1 LHHGKGWSL
10 PKPAYPSEP
19 AGTISSMQIKQLN
32 WVAVAGPVVTIA
44 FSPTLTYEPFD
55 NIKLLLLGVFAG
67 IGLSGFLTQSK
78 NGRSKQLKVVSA
90 SIAFFYLALLIPMLF
105 SQAPL
110 SQQIFGVAGRSLGF
124 LHYFFLGLIL
134 LGAVTGDRESAVT
147 NFLKG
152 LTLTGLFESFYGIL
166 QYLKLD
172 PINWENENNWVF
184 GTFGNPNF
192 LSAFVGISVSASLF
206 MFFQNQSSRW
216 KLLNVSN
223 VFLGTAMAVLSDSIQ
238 GLVLIAVSVA
248 ILVIVLTFLKSK
260 LLGIATSLASAL
272 SVVVAILGIFQIGPL
287 TRFLYQDSTSFRGD
301 YWRAGIAMVKENLF
315 TGVGLDSYGD
325 YYRQFRDAT
334 AGQRRGLYIHSDS
347 AHNLF
352 IDLAA
357 TGGLLLLI
365 SYLFINILVV
375 ISISRTMRAS
385 DQLKIESLAL
395 PIIWLTFQIQT
406 LISINVSSLAI
417 WGWITAGLI
426 LSQSTFSDSK
436 TTDVGR
442 GRVKKSKPKNGL
454 IAATL
459 AIVFMLLVFPLLRND
474 LRLGSALKSTNSND
488 LISTV
493 SSWPRSCYLM
503 AKAEEAYS
511 EAGAPDLALQI
522 SLKSVESNP
531 RCFDSWR
538 HISKNP
544 NATKDQQEEAFSR
557 MRALDPFLN

>member
-1 LHHGKGWSL
+1 
-10 PKPAYPSEP
+10 
-19 AGTISSMQIKQLN
+19 MQIKQLN

-55 NIKLLLLGVFAG
+55 NVKLLLLGVFAG
-67 IGLSGFLTQSK
+67 IGLSRFITLIKENRT
-78 NGRSKQLKVVSA
+78 KQLKVVSTSMA
-90 SIAFFYLALLIPMLF
+90 VFYLALLIPVFF

-134 LGAVTGDRESAVT
+134 LGALAETRGSAVT

-152 LTLTGLFESFYGIL
+152 LTLTGLFEAFYGIL

-206 MFFQNQSSRW
+206 MFFQNQGSRW
-216 KLLNVSN
+216 KLFNASN
-223 VFLGTAMAVLSDSIQ
+223 VVLGTTMAALSDSIQ

-248 ILVIVLTFLKSK
+248 ILVIVSTFLKSR
-260 LLGIATSLASAL
+260 LLGITI
-272 SVVVAILGIFQIGPL
+272 SVAGAFSFIVAILGILQIGPL

-301 YWRAGIAMVKENLF
+301 YWRAGIAMVKENLL

-334 AGQRRGLYIHSDS
+334 AGQRRGLDIYSDS

-365 SYLFINILVV
+365 SYLFFNILVV
-375 ISISRTMRAS
+375 FSISRTIKAS

-436 TTDVGR
+436 TNDVGR

-474 LRLGSALKSTNSND
+474 LRLRSALKSTNSND

-522 SLKSVESNP
+522 SIESVESNS

-538 HISKNP
+538 HISENP
-544 NATKDQQEEAFSR
+544 NATKVQQEEAFSR
-557 MRALDPFLN
+557 MRALDPLLN

>member
-1 LHHGKGWSL
+1 
-10 PKPAYPSEP
+10 
-19 AGTISSMQIKQLN
+19 MQIKQLN

-44 FSPTLTYEPFD
+44 FSPTVTYEPFD
-55 NIKLLLLGVFAG
+55 NVKLLLLGVFAG
-67 IGLSGFLTQSK
+67 IGLSRFITLIKGKRT
-78 NGRSKQLKVVSA
+78 KQLRVVAAAIGLFYSA
-90 SIAFFYLALLIPMLF
+90 LFIPMVF

-134 LGAVTGDRESAVT
+134 LGALIETRDSAIS

-152 LTLTGLFESFYGIL
+152 LTLTGLFEAFYGIL

-172 PINWENENNWVF
+172 PVNWENENNWVF

-206 MFFQNQSSRW
+206 MYFQNQSSRW
-216 KLLNVSN
+216 KLLNVTN
-223 VFLGTAMAVLSDSIQ
+223 VVLGTTMAALSDSIQ
-238 GLVLIAVSVA
+238 GLVLIAVSVT
-248 ILVIVLTFLKSK
+248 ILVIVSTFLKSK
-260 LLGIATSLASAL
+260 LLGIVISLASAL
-272 SVVVAILGIFQIGPL
+272 SFVVAILGIFQIGPL

-301 YWRAGIAMVKENLF
+301 YWRAGIAMVKENIF

-334 AGQRRGLYIHSDS
+334 AGQRGLDIYSDS

-365 SYLFINILVV
+365 SYLFINVLVV
-375 ISISRTMRAS
+375 FSISRTIKSS

-417 WGWITAGLI
+417 WGWTTAGLI
-426 LSQSTFSDSK
+426 LSQSTVSLADSK
-436 TTDVGR
+436 TSDVGR
-442 GRVKKSKPKNGL
+442 RRVKKIKSKNGL
-454 IAATL
+454 MTATL
-459 AIVFMLLVFPLLRND
+459 AIVFVIFVFPLLRSD
-474 LRLGSALKSTNSND
+474 LRLGSALQSTNSND

-493 SSWPRSCYLM
+493 SSWPRSCFLM

-511 EAGAPDLALQI
+511 EAAAPDLALQI

-538 HISKNP
+538 HISENP
-544 NATKDQQEEAFSR
+544 KATKDQQEEAFSR
-557 MRALDPFLN
+557 MRALDPLLN

>member
-1 LHHGKGWSL
+1 
-10 PKPAYPSEP
+10 
-19 AGTISSMQIKQLN
+19 MQIKQLN
-32 WVAVAGPVVTIA
+32 WVAIAGPVVTIA

-67 IGLSGFLTQSK
+67 IGLSGFITQFK
-78 NGRSKQLKVVSA
+78 DNRSKKLRVVAA
-90 SIAFFYLALLIPMLF
+90 SMAVFYLVLLIPIFF
-105 SQAPL
+105 SHAPL

-134 LGAVTGDRESAVT
+134 LGALTETRDSAVA

-152 LTLTGLFESFYGIL
+152 LTLTGLFEAFYGIL

-206 MFFQNQSSRW
+206 LYFQNQSSRW
-216 KLLNVSN
+216 KLLNVLN
-223 VFLGTAMAVLSDSIQ
+223 VVLGTTMAALSDSIQ
-238 GLVLIAVSVA
+238 GLILIAVSVA
-248 ILVIVLTFLKSK
+248 LLITVSTFLKSK
-260 LLGIATSLASAL
+260 ALGTAVGITGAL
-272 SVVVAILGIFQIGPL
+272 SFVVAILGIFQIGPL
-287 TRFLYQDSTSFRGD
+287 TRFLYQDSTSYRGD

-325 YYRQFRDAT
+325 NYRQFRDAT
-334 AGQRRGLYIHSDS
+334 AGQRRGLDVYSDS
-347 AHNLF
+347 AHNLL

-357 TGGLLLLI
+357 TGGLLLMI
-365 SYLFINILVV
+365 SYLFINVLVA
-375 ISISRTMRAS
+375 ISIFRTIKTS
-385 DQLKIESLAL
+385 DQIKLESLAL

-426 LSQSTFSDSK
+426 LSQNNVLDLKSK
-436 TTDVGR
+436 EVGR
-442 GRVKKSKPKNGL
+442 GRVTKSKSKNGL
-454 IAATL
+454 FATTI
-459 AIVFMLLVFPLLRND
+459 AIVFILFVFPLLRSD
-474 LRLGSALKSTNSND
+474 LRLGSALKSTNSNN
-488 LISTV
+488 LINAVT
-493 SSWPRSCYLM
+493 SWPRSCYLM

-522 SLKSVESNP
+522 SIKSVESNP

-538 HISKNP
+538 HISENP
-544 NATKDQQEEAFSR
+544 NATKDQQVEAFSR
-557 MRALDPFLN
+557 MRALDPLLN

>member
-1 LHHGKGWSL
+1 
-10 PKPAYPSEP
+10 
-19 AGTISSMQIKQLN
+19 MQIKRLN

-67 IGLSGFLTQSK
+67 IGLSRFITLIKDSRT
-78 NGRSKQLKVVSA
+78 KQLRVMA
-90 SIAFFYLALLIPMLF
+90 AAIGLFYSALLIPMVF

-134 LGAVTGDRESAVT
+134 LGALTETRDSAIS

-152 LTLTGLFESFYGIL
+152 LTLTGLFEAFYGIL

-172 PINWENENNWVF
+172 LINWENENNWVF

-206 MFFQNQSSRW
+206 MFFQNQSSPW

-248 ILVIVLTFLKSK
+248 ILLIVSTFLKSK
-260 LLGIATSLASAL
+260 LLGIAMSLASAL
-272 SVVVAILGIFQIGPL
+272 SFVIATLGIFQIGPL

-325 YYRQFRDAT
+325 YFHQFRDAT
-334 AGQRRGLYIHSDS
+334 AGQRRGLDIYSDS

-365 SYLFINILVV
+365 SYMFINILVV
-375 ISISRTMRAS
+375 ISISRTMRDS
-385 DQLKIESLAL
+385 GQLKIESLAL

-426 LSQSTFSDSK
+426 LSQSTFSDSN

-511 EAGAPDLALQI
+511 EAGATDLALQI

-538 HISKNP
+538 HISENP
-544 NATKDQQEEAFSR
+544 NATKDQREEAFSR
-557 MRALDPFLN
+557 MRALDPLLN

>member
-1 LHHGKGWSL
+1 
-10 PKPAYPSEP
+10 
-19 AGTISSMQIKQLN
+19 MRIKQLN
-32 WVAVAGPVVTIA
+32 WMAVAGPIVTIA

-67 IGLSGFLTQSK
+67 IGLSGFITQFK
-78 NGRSKQLKVVSA
+78 ENRSQQLRVVAA
-90 SIAFFYLALLIPMLF
+90 SMALFYLALLIPMFF

-134 LGAVTGDRESAVT
+134 LGAFTQTRGSAVT

-152 LTLTGLFESFYGIL
+152 LTLTGLIEAFYGIL

-206 MFFQNQSSRW
+206 MYFQNQSPRW

-223 VFLGTAMAVLSDSIQ
+223 VVLGTTMAALSDSIQ
-238 GLVLIAVSVA
+238 GLLLIAVSVA
-248 ILVIVLTFLKSK
+248 LLVTVSSFLKSK
-260 LLGIATSLASAL
+260 VLGIAVGVTGAL
-272 SVVVAILGIFQIGPL
+272 SFVVAILGISQIGPL
-287 TRFLYQDSTSFRGD
+287 ARFLYQDSTSYRGD

-325 YYRQFRDAT
+325 NYRQFRDAT
-334 AGQRRGLYIHSDS
+334 AGQRRGLDVYSDS
-347 AHNLF
+347 AHNLL

-357 TGGLLLLI
+357 TGGLLLMI
-365 SYLFINILVV
+365 SYLFINVLVV
-375 ISISRTMRAS
+375 VSMLRNMKAS
-385 DQLKIESLAL
+385 DQLKLESLVL

-426 LSQSTFSDSK
+426 LSQNTVLDLK
-436 TTDVGR
+436 TKEVGH
-442 GRVKKSKPKNGL
+442 GRVTKSKPKNGL
-454 IAATL
+454 LAT
-459 AIVFMLLVFPLLRND
+459 AIVMVFMLFVFPLLSSD
-474 LRLGSALKSTNSND
+474 FRLGSALKSTNSNN
-488 LISTV
+488 LISAVT
-493 SSWPRSCYLM
+493 SWPRSCYLM

-511 EAGAPDLALQI
+511 EAGALDLALQI
-522 SLKSVESNP
+522 SIKSVESNP

-538 HISKNP
+538 HISENP
-544 NATKDQQEEAFSR
+544 NAPKDQQVEALSR
-557 MRALDPFLN
+557 MRTLDPLLN

>member
-1 LHHGKGWSL
+1 
-10 PKPAYPSEP
+10 
-19 AGTISSMQIKQLN
+19 MQIKQLN

-67 IGLSGFLTQSK
+67 IGLSGFITQFK
-78 NGRSKQLKVVSA
+78 DNRSKKLRVVVA
-90 SIAFFYLALLIPMLF
+90 SIALFYLALLIPMFF

-134 LGAVTGDRESAVT
+134 LGALSETRDSAVA

-152 LTLTGLFESFYGIL
+152 LTLTGLFEAFYGIL

-206 MFFQNQSSRW
+206 MYFQNQSSRW
-216 KLLNVSN
+216 KLMNVSN
-223 VFLGTAMAVLSDSIQ
+223 VVLGTTMAALSDSIQ
-238 GLVLIAVSVA
+238 GLVLMAVSVA
-248 ILVIVLTFLKSK
+248 LLLTVSSFLKSK
-260 LLGIATSLASAL
+260 VLGIAVGVTGAL
-272 SVVVAILGIFQIGPL
+272 SFVVALLGIFQIGPL
-287 TRFLYQDSTSFRGD
+287 TRFLYQDSTSYRGD

-325 YYRQFRDAT
+325 NYRQFRDAT
-334 AGQRRGLYIHSDS
+334 AGQRRGLDVYSDS
-347 AHNLF
+347 AHNLL

-357 TGGLLLLI
+357 TGGLLLMI
-365 SYLFINILVV
+365 SYLFINVLVV
-375 ISISRTMRAS
+375 ISILRTIKAS
-385 DQLKIESLAL
+385 NQIKLESLAL

-417 WGWITAGLI
+417 WAWITAGLI
-426 LSQSTFSDSK
+426 LSESTVLDLK
-436 TTDVGR
+436 KKEVGH
-442 GRVKKSKPKNGL
+442 GRVTKSKSKNRL
-454 IAATL
+454 LTTAIAM
-459 AIVFMLLVFPLLRND
+459 VFILFVFPLLSSD
-474 LRLGSALKSTNSND
+474 LRLGSALKSTNSNN
-488 LISTV
+488 LIHVVT
-493 SSWPRSCYLM
+493 SWPRSCYLM
-503 AKAEEAYS
+503 AKAEEAYN

-522 SLKSVESNP
+522 SIKSVESNP

-538 HISKNP
+538 HISENL
-544 NATKDQQEEAFSR
+544 NATKDQQEEASSK
-557 MRALDPFLN
+557 MRDLDPLLN

>member
-1 LHHGKGWSL
+1 
-10 PKPAYPSEP
+10 
-19 AGTISSMQIKQLN
+19 MQIKQLN

-67 IGLSGFLTQSK
+67 IGLSEFLTHST
-78 NGRSKQLKVVSA
+78 NGISKQLKVVSA
-90 SIAFFYLALLIPMLF
+90 SMTFFYLALLIPMFF

-134 LGAVTGDRESAVT
+134 LGAITETRDSAIS

-152 LTLTGLFESFYGIL
+152 LTLTGLFEAFYGIL

-206 MFFQNQSSRW
+206 MYFQNQSSRW
-216 KLLNVSN
+216 KLLNIVN
-223 VFLGTAMAVLSDSIQ
+223 IVLGTTMAALSDSIQ

-260 LLGIATSLASAL
+260 LLGIVISLASAL
-272 SVVVAILGIFQIGPL
+272 SFVVAILGIFQVGPL

-301 YWRAGIAMVKENLF
+301 YWRAGIAMVKENLL

-334 AGQRRGLYIHSDS
+334 AGQRRGLDIYSDS

-375 ISISRTMRAS
+375 FSILKTLRAP
-385 DQLKIESLAL
+385 DQLKVESLAL
-395 PIIWLTFQIQT
+395 PIIWLTFQIQS

-417 WGWITAGLI
+417 WGWIAAGLI
-426 LSQSTFSDSK
+426 LSQNKVSDSN
-436 TTDVGR
+436 TSNVGR
-442 GRVKKSKPKNGL
+442 GRVKKSKSKEGL
-454 IAATL
+454 VAVTL
-459 AIVFMLLVFPLLRND
+459 TIIFVLFVSPLLRSD

-488 LISTV
+488 LISAVT
-493 SSWPRSCYLM
+493 SWPRSCYLM

-511 EAGAPDLALQI
+511 EAGAPDLALRI
-522 SLKSVESNP
+522 SLKSVESNS

-538 HISKNP
+538 HISENP
-544 NATKDQQEEAFSR
+544 NATKVQQEEAFSR
-557 MRALDPFLN
+557 MRALDPLLN

>member
-1 LHHGKGWSL
+1 MGWSL
-10 PKPAYPSEP
+10 PKSATSSEP
-19 AGTISSMQIKQLN
+19 TGTISSMRIKQLN
-32 WVAVAGPVVTIA
+32 WMAVAGPIVTIA

-67 IGLSGFLTQSK
+67 IGLSGFITQFK
-78 NGRSKQLKVVSA
+78 ENRSQQLRVVAA
-90 SIAFFYLALLIPMLF
+90 SMALFYLALLIPMFF

-134 LGAVTGDRESAVT
+134 LGAFTQTRGSAVT

-152 LTLTGLFESFYGIL
+152 LTLTGLIEAFYGIL

-206 MFFQNQSSRW
+206 MYFQNQSPRW

-223 VFLGTAMAVLSDSIQ
+223 VVLGTTMAALSDSIQ
-238 GLVLIAVSVA
+238 GLLLIAVSVA
-248 ILVIVLTFLKSK
+248 LLVTVSSFLKSK
-260 LLGIATSLASAL
+260 VLGIAVGVTGAL
-272 SVVVAILGIFQIGPL
+272 SFVVAILGISQIGPL
-287 TRFLYQDSTSFRGD
+287 ARFLYQDSTSYRGD

-325 YYRQFRDAT
+325 NYRQFRDAT
-334 AGQRRGLYIHSDS
+334 AGQRRGLDVYSDS
-347 AHNLF
+347 AHNLL

-357 TGGLLLLI
+357 TGGLLLMI
-365 SYLFINILVV
+365 SYLFINVLVV
-375 ISISRTMRAS
+375 VSMLRNMKAS
-385 DQLKIESLAL
+385 DQLKLESLVL

-426 LSQSTFSDSK
+426 LSQNTVLDLK
-436 TTDVGR
+436 TKEVGH
-442 GRVKKSKPKNGL
+442 GRVTKSKPKNGL
-454 IAATL
+454 LAT
-459 AIVFMLLVFPLLRND
+459 AIVMVFMLFVFPLLSSD
-474 LRLGSALKSTNSND
+474 FRLGSALKSTNSNN
-488 LISTV
+488 LISAVT
-493 SSWPRSCYLM
+493 SWPRSCYLM

-511 EAGAPDLALQI
+511 EAGALDLALQI
-522 SLKSVESNP
+522 SIKSVESNP

-538 HISKNP
+538 HISENP
-544 NATKDQQEEAFSR
+544 NAPKDQQVEALSR
-557 MRALDPFLN
+557 MRTLDPLLN

>member
-1 LHHGKGWSL
+1 
-10 PKPAYPSEP
+10 
-19 AGTISSMQIKQLN
+19 MQIKQLN

-67 IGLSGFLTQSK
+67 IGLSGFITQFKANKSK
-78 NGRSKQLKVVSA
+78 PLRVVAA
-90 SIAFFYLALLIPMLF
+90 SMVAFYLALLIPMLF

-124 LHYFFLGLIL
+124 LHYLFLGLIL
-134 LGAVTGDRESAVT
+134 LGALTETRESAVT

-152 LTLTGLFESFYGIL
+152 LTLTGLFEAFYGIL

-206 MFFQNQSSRW
+206 MYFQNQSSGW

-223 VFLGTAMAVLSDSIQ
+223 VVLGTTMAALSDSIQ
-238 GLVLIAVSVA
+238 GLVLIAVSLA
-248 ILVIVLTFLKSK
+248 ILIIVSTFLKSK
-260 LLGIATSLASAL
+260 LLGIAVSVACSLSF
-272 SVVVAILGIFQIGPL
+272 VVAILGIFQIGPL
-287 TRFLYQDSTSFRGD
+287 TRFLYQDSTSYRGD
-301 YWRAGIAMVKENLF
+301 YWRAGIAMIKENLF

-325 YYRQFRDAT
+325 NYRQFRDVT
-334 AGQRRGLYIHSDS
+334 AGQRRGLDVYSDS
-347 AHNLF
+347 AHNLL

-365 SYLFINILVV
+365 SYLFINVLVV
-375 ISISRTMRAS
+375 ISISRTMKAS
-385 DQLKIESLAL
+385 GQLKVEYLAL

-417 WGWITAGLI
+417 WGWITVGLI
-426 LSQSTFSDSK
+426 LSQSTVPDSI
-436 TTDVGR
+436 TSNVGR
-442 GRVKKSKPKNGL
+442 GKVKKAKSKNGL
-454 IAATL
+454 VAATL
-459 AIVFMLLVFPLLRND
+459 AIVLVLFVFPLLRSD

-493 SSWPRSCYLM
+493 TSWPQSCYLM

-538 HISKNP
+538 HISENP
-544 NATKDQQEEAFSR
+544 NSDADQRNQALAK
-557 MRALDPFLN
+557 MRSLDPLLD

>member
-1 LHHGKGWSL
+1 
-10 PKPAYPSEP
+10 
-19 AGTISSMQIKQLN
+19 M
-32 WVAVAGPVVTIA
+32 
-44 FSPTLTYEPFD
+44 F
-55 NIKLLLLGVFAG
+55 
-67 IGLSGFLTQSK
+67 
-78 NGRSKQLKVVSA
+78 
-90 SIAFFYLALLIPMLF
+90 F
-105 SQAPL
+105 SQAPI

-134 LGAVTGDRESAVT
+134 LGALTETRDSAIS

-152 LTLTGLFESFYGIL
+152 LTLTGLFEAFYGIL

-172 PINWENENNWVF
+172 PINWENEYNWVF

-206 MFFQNQSSRW
+206 MYFQNQSSRW

-223 VFLGTAMAVLSDSIQ
+223 VVLGTIMAALSDSIQ

-248 ILVIVLTFLKSK
+248 ILVIVSTFLKSK
-260 LLGIATSLASAL
+260 LLGIVISLASAL
-272 SVVVAILGIFQIGPL
+272 SFVFAILGIFQIGPL
-287 TRFLYQDSTSFRGD
+287 TRFLYQDSTSYRGD

-325 YYRQFRDAT
+325 NYRQFRDAT
-334 AGQRRGLYIHSDS
+334 AGQRRGLDVYSDS
-347 AHNLF
+347 AHNLL

-365 SYLFINILVV
+365 SYLFINVLVV
-375 ISISRTMRAS
+375 ISISRTIKAS
-385 DQLKIESLAL
+385 VQLKVESLAL

-426 LSQSTFSDSK
+426 LSQSKVSVSDSK
-436 TTDVGR
+436 TSDVGR
-442 GRVKKSKPKNGL
+442 GRVKKGKPKNGL
-454 IAATL
+454 AAATL
-459 AIVFMLLVFPLLRND
+459 VIVFMLLVFPLLRND

-493 SSWPRSCYLM
+493 TSWPRSCYLM

-538 HISKNP
+538 HISENP

-557 MRALDPFLN
+557 MRALDPLLN

>member
-1 LHHGKGWSL
+1 
-10 PKPAYPSEP
+10 
-19 AGTISSMQIKQLN
+19 MRIKQLN
-32 WVAVAGPVVTIA
+32 WMAVAGPIVTIA

-67 IGLSGFLTQSK
+67 IGLSGFITQFK
-78 NGRSKQLKVVSA
+78 ENRSQQLRVVAA
-90 SIAFFYLALLIPMLF
+90 SMALFYLALLIPMFF

-134 LGAVTGDRESAVT
+134 LGAFTQTRGSAVT

-152 LTLTGLFESFYGIL
+152 LTLTGLIEAFYGIL

-206 MFFQNQSSRW
+206 MYFQNQSPRW

-223 VFLGTAMAVLSDSIQ
+223 VVLGTTMAALSDSIQ
-238 GLVLIAVSVA
+238 GLLLIAVSVA
-248 ILVIVLTFLKSK
+248 LLVTVSSFLKSK
-260 LLGIATSLASAL
+260 VLGIAVGVTGAL
-272 SVVVAILGIFQIGPL
+272 SFVVAILGISQIGPL
-287 TRFLYQDSTSFRGD
+287 ARFLYQDSTSYRGD

-325 YYRQFRDAT
+325 NYRQFRDAT
-334 AGQRRGLYIHSDS
+334 AGQRRGLDVYSDS
-347 AHNLF
+347 AHNLL

-357 TGGLLLLI
+357 TGGLLLMI
-365 SYLFINILVV
+365 SYLFINVLVV
-375 ISISRTMRAS
+375 VSMLRTMKAS
-385 DQLKIESLAL
+385 DQLKLESLVL

-426 LSQSTFSDSK
+426 LSQNTVLDLK
-436 TTDVGR
+436 TKEVGH
-442 GRVKKSKPKNGL
+442 GRVTKSKPKNGL
-454 IAATL
+454 LAT
-459 AIVFMLLVFPLLRND
+459 AIVMVFMLFVFPLLSSD
-474 LRLGSALKSTNSND
+474 LRLGSALKSTNSNN
-488 LISTV
+488 LISAVT
-493 SSWPRSCYLM
+493 SWPRSCYLM

-522 SLKSVESNP
+522 SIKSVESNP

-538 HISKNP
+538 HISENP
-544 NATKDQQEEAFSR
+544 NAPKDQQVEALSR
-557 MRALDPFLN
+557 MRTLDPLLN

>member
-1 LHHGKGWSL
+1 MHHRKGWSL
-10 PKPAYPSEP
+10 PKSATPSEP

-32 WVAVAGPVVTIA
+32 WVAVAGPVTTIA

-67 IGLSGFLTQSK
+67 IGLSGFITQFKYS
-78 NGRSKQLKVVSA
+78 RSKQLRVVA
-90 SIAFFYLALLIPMLF
+90 AAILLFYLALFIPIFL

-134 LGAVTGDRESAVT
+134 LGALTENRDSAVT
-147 NFLKG
+147 KFLKG
-152 LTLTGLFESFYGIL
+152 LTLTGLFEAFYGIL

-206 MFFQNQSSRW
+206 MYFQNQSSRW
-216 KLLNVSN
+216 KLLNISN
-223 VFLGTAMAVLSDSIQ
+223 VVLGTTMAALSDSIQ

-248 ILVIVLTFLKSK
+248 ILVIVSTFLKSK
-260 LLGIATSLASAL
+260 LLGITISVAGAL
-272 SVVVAILGIFQIGPL
+272 SFVVAILGIFQIGPL
-287 TRFLYQDSTSFRGD
+287 TRFLYQDSTSYRGD

-315 TGVGLDSYGD
+315 KGVGLDSYGD
-325 YYRQFRDAT
+325 NYRQFRDAT
-334 AGQRRGLYIHSDS
+334 AGQRRGLDVYSDS
-347 AHNLF
+347 AHNLL

-365 SYLFINILVV
+365 SYLFINFLVV
-375 ISISRTMRAS
+375 ISISRTMKAS
-385 DQLKIESLAL
+385 VQLKVESLAL

-426 LSQSTFSDSK
+426 LSQSTVSDSV
-436 TTDVGR
+436 TSNVGR
-442 GRVKKSKPKNGL
+442 GRVKKGKSKNGL
-454 IAATL
+454 VAATL
-459 AIVFMLLVFPLLRND
+459 TIVFVLFVFPLLRSD
-474 LRLGSALKSTNSND
+474 LRLGSALKSTDSND
-488 LISTV
+488 LISAVT
-493 SSWPRSCYLM
+493 SWPRSCYLM

-538 HISKNP
+538 HISENP
-544 NATKDQQEEAFSR
+544 NVDADQRNQALAK
-557 MRALDPFLN
+557 MRSLDPLLN